1 MNISLYKTNSEKNVV
16 YKTLTNE
23 LTLTNVTFKNPT
35 ELLNPVITL
44 STNVDV
50 ETYNYCYI
58 PEYNRYY
65 YISNI
70 TSVVNGLWTLNLSV
84 DVLMSFKQ
92 HFLKF
97 DIILKRSQTE
107 FNKYINDGEII
118 TEVDNIIS
126 TVKFPQ
132 TPLNKQMYFILTTV
146 GGA

>member
-23 LTLTNVTFKNPT
+23 VNFSNVTFKNST
-35 ELLNPVITL
+35 EILNPVITL
-44 STNVDV
+44 STAIDV
-50 ETYNYCYI
+50 ESYNYCYI

-70 TSVVNGLWTLNLSV
+70 VSVVNGLWSLNLSV

-92 HFLKF
+92 HFSKF
-97 DIILKRSQTE
+97 DVILKRSQTVY
-107 FNKYINDGEII
+107 NKYINDGEII
-118 TEVDNIIS
+118 TEADNIIS

-146 GGA
+146 GGT

>member
-16 YKTLTNE
+16 YKTLTAE
-23 LTLTNVTFKNPT
+23 LSFTDVTFKNPT
-35 ELLNPVITL
+35 EILNPVITL
-44 STNVDV
+44 STAIDV
-50 ETYNYCYI
+50 ESYNYCYI
-58 PEYNRYY
+58 PEFNRYY

-70 TSVVNGLWTLNLSV
+70 VSVVNGLWSLNLSV

-92 HFLKF
+92 YFAKF
-97 DIILKRSQTE
+97 DVILKRSQTE
-107 FNKYINDGEII
+107 YNKYINDGEIV
-118 TEVDNIIS
+118 TAVDNIIS

>member
-23 LTLTNVTFKNPT
+23 VSFAEVTFKNST
-35 ELLNPVITL
+35 ELLNPVITI
-44 STNVDV
+44 STAIDV
-50 ETYNYCYI
+50 ESYNYCYI
-58 PEYNRYY
+58 PEFNRYY

-70 TSVVNGLWTLNLSV
+70 VSVVNGLWSLNLSV

-92 HFLKF
+92 YFANF
-97 DIILKRSQTE
+97 DVILKRSQTE
-107 FNKYINDGEII
+107 YNKYINDGEIV
-118 TEVDNIIS
+118 TAADNIIS
-126 TVKFPQ
+126 TIKFPQ

>member
-23 LTLTNVTFKNPT
+23 VNFAEVTFKNPT
-35 ELLNPVITL
+35 EILNPVITI
-44 STNVDV
+44 STAIDV
-50 ETYNYCYI
+50 EAYNYCYI
-58 PEYNRYY
+58 PEFNRYY

-70 TSVVNGLWTLNLSV
+70 VSVVNGLWTLNLSV

-92 HFLKF
+92 YFTNF
-97 DIILKRSQTE
+97 DVILKRSQTE
-107 FNKYINDGEII
+107 YNKYISDGEIV
-118 TEVDNIIS
+118 TAADNIIS

>member
-23 LTLTNVTFKNPT
+23 VSFADVTFKNPT
-35 ELLNPVITL
+35 EILNPVITL
-44 STNVDV
+44 ATAIDV
-50 ETYNYCYI
+50 EAYNYCYI

-70 TSVVNGLWTLNLSV
+70 VSVVNGLWTINLSV

-92 HFLKF
+92 YFANF
-97 DIILKRSQTE
+97 DVILKRSQTE
-107 FNKYINDGEII
+107 YNKYINDGEIV
-118 TEVDNIIS
+118 TAADNIIS

-146 GGA
+146 GGV

>member
-23 LTLTNVTFKNPT
+23 VSFADVTFKNPT

-44 STNVDV
+44 STVIDV
-50 ETYNYCYI
+50 ESYNYCYI
-58 PEYNRYY
+58 PEFNRYY

-70 TSVVNGLWTLNLSV
+70 VSVVNGLWSLNLSV

-92 HFLKF
+92 HFSKF
-97 DIILKRSQTE
+97 DVILRRSQTVY
-107 FNKYINDGEII
+107 NKYINDGEIV
-118 TEVDNIIS
+118 TAADNIIS

>member
-23 LTLTNVTFKNPT
+23 VNFSDVTFKNPT

-44 STNVDV
+44 STAIDV
-50 ETYNYCYI
+50 ESYNYCYI
-58 PEYNRYY
+58 PEFNRYY

-70 TSVVNGLWTLNLSV
+70 TSVVNGLWTINLSV

-92 HFLKF
+92 YFTNF
-97 DIILKRSQTE
+97 DVILKRSQTE
-107 FNKYINDGEII
+107 YNKYINDGEIV
-118 TEVDNIIS
+118 TAADNIIS

-146 GGA
+146 GGV

>member
-23 LTLTNVTFKNPT
+23 VNFSEVTFKNPT
-35 ELLNPVITL
+35 EILNPVITI
-44 STNVDV
+44 STAIDV
-50 ETYNYCYI
+50 EAYNYCYI
-58 PEYNRYY
+58 PEFNRYY

-92 HFLKF
+92 YFAKF
-97 DIILKRSQTE
+97 DVILKRSQTE
-107 FNKYINDGEII
+107 YNKYINDGEIV
-118 TEVDNIIS
+118 TAADNIIS
-126 TVKFPQ
+126 TIKFPQ

-146 GGA
+146 GGV